1 MFSPLRFLA
10 LIIFL
15 KTLGKLKFYVEL
27 HQKTANCCINI
38 GNLSNYIV
46 PRKHLSSF
54 VYNGHRSKMS
64 PLCKFSFPTHK
75 LTDFSAFKMVYSP
88 KTFLGPL
95 HMSPVNRAGSVTG
108 INFPLGSYEKFQPGF
123 RDEKGWKI
131 LGTSSGAKFG
141 KQSKHSETQKF

>member
-1 MFSPLRFLA
+1 MLYCTFSFLVKISFVTFLCSITMFSPFRFLA
-10 LIIFL
+10 LTWIFL

-54 VYNGHRSKMS
+54 VYNAYTGAKCHD
-64 PLCKFSFPTHK
+64 FASFPFRAHK

-88 KTFLGPL
+88 KTFLKNL
-95 HMSPVNRAGSVTG
+95 FEMLINLTSPKWAQMVYVVNNLCWLAT
-108 INFPLGSYEKFQPGF
+108 
-123 RDEKGWKI
+123 
-131 LGTSSGAKFG
+131 
-141 KQSKHSETQKF
+141 